1 MTEPSPGRP
10 RLEDLVSRLGML
22 AGAVAG
28 TVGLV
33 YVVGGA
39 VMWLRFWRSDVPAD
53 QALALVPRT
62 DLLVVGMRVMILP
75 AIAAGGLFLLLAK
88 RANGRPE
95 PLTFALL
102 AFPAL
107 VLVLVVPLSF
117 GSYAWPAAAVGLACV
132 WAFVLPTQKDGWE
145 LAWRAG
151 VAAMLAAAL
160 VSIARQLDHPV
171 RLASATLTFTDERQP
186 VTGVLVSADASR
198 VVLGVPASQTLQSY
212 PRERI
217 QRVDI
222 GPALDHRAPPRSLL
236 SRLLGDDAWAA
247 TPLELWC
254 GGERYSWGRLGDLCQ
269 TQPTVLID
277 TATVRGGSVR
287 VKVACPEP
295 AHDGCSGFFTLS
307 TVPSFMVDDQSRA
320 APLRLGRTVFQAP
333 SDSWVEVTVP
343 IGDAERRC
351 LGSAG
356 QPVALRALLS
366 SDQAGDG
373 ALNGDGG
380 QRLTVDVRSRPHGSD
395 CASAPRDRGDGA
407 ATPTGPADTPTPT
420 PTPTA
425 TPTPTPTP
433 TPAATPTPT
442 PTPLPAT
449 PPDPGDDVTIS
460 PGADAATQN

>member
-1 MTEPSPGRP
+1 MTAPSSAPP
-10 RLEDLVSRLGML
+10 RFEDLVSRFGML

-28 TVGLV
+28 TVGFV

-88 RANGRPE
+88 RANGRPKA
-95 PLTFALL
+95 LTFVLL

-107 VLVLVVPLSF
+107 VLVLIVPLSF

-171 RLASATLTFTDERQP
+171 RLASATLTFSDGRAP

-198 VVLGVPASQTLQSY
+198 VVLGVPVGETLQSY

-254 GGERYSWGRLGDLCQ
+254 GGERYSWGHLGDLCQ
-269 TQPTVLID
+269 TQPTVLTG
-277 TATVRGGSVR
+277 TATFRGGSVR

-307 TVPSFMVDDQSRA
+307 TVLSFAIDDQSRA

-366 SDQAGDG
+366 SDQAGEG

-380 QRLTVDVRSRPHGSD
+380 QRMSVAVHGRTHGRD
-395 CASAPRDRGDGA
+395 CASAPPDSGDGA
-407 ATPTGPADTPTPT
+407 ATPTGPDATPTPTPT

-425 TPTPTPTP
+425 TPTPTPT
-433 TPAATPTPT
+433 ATPT

-449 PPDPGDDVTIS
+449 PPDPGEDVTIT
-460 PGADAATQN
+460 PGADAATAN